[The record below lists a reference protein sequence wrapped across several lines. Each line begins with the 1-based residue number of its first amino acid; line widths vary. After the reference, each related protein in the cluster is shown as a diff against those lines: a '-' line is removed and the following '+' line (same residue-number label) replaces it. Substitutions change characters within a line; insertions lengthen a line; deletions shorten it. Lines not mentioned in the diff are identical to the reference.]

1 MSLREA
7 VRLAIA
13 EPSERSGVLIG
24 RVDGA
29 VPAAV
34 QRERTAGEGPEP
46 AGVDPGRQLVPP
58 EVLEYERGKRTGAGR
73 SLVMS
78 MTPGLELGLV
88 EDTPLEDVLPGR
100 HVGAGGGTLGVDGRE
115 LGVVVTGRG
124 VTGVERTGAGAIGV
138 AEVREAS
145 GSELCWGVV
154 TRGVVERGVA
164 GEGLGTLA
172 PGGSCGRGAPA
183 RARGRAG
190 RERLGEGA
198 GRLEGR
204 RSSPGRGAV
213 ELPWR
218 GVPLRERDVR
228 EGDQEGEGDQRG
240 GSACGGADGAIGWR
254 WSASRVPAPRPLCTR
269 SGGADG
275 GPRTA

>member
-138 AEVREAS
+138 AEVREGVRLGAVL
-145 GSELCWGVV
+145 GRVV

-164 GEGLGTLA
+164 EREGLGTLGA
-172 PGGSCGRGAPA
+172 GRLVREGVL
-183 RARGRAG
+183 RLEREGVLG

-204 RSSPGRGAV
+204 LVEPRDEEPR
-213 ELPWR
+213 ELPWEGR
-218 GVPLRERDVR
+218 PRWASETSGRATRRARAISRGRTRMGGVPRGRSAGGVVCKSGASPEAPLHPLR
-228 EGDQEGEGDQRG
+228 G
-240 GSACGGADGAIGWR
+240 C
-254 WSASRVPAPRPLCTR
+254 
-269 SGGADG
+269 
-275 GPRTA
+275 